1 MNPETWRYIFDAIE
15 DPMFL
20 HDAEYHLLLA
30 NRAYFREA
38 GVTGAEALGKPYWEV
53 FPPGTGPLPGCKR
66 GLDEDLD
73 ESHKEVSVG
82 DRLFLS
88 KGCQVHDDQGKLRF
102 ALHILSDITARKQ
115 QNDRVFLL
123 NQRLQQLV
131 ETIQKLALARD
142 LESIIGVACSAAR
155 SLIGSDGSTFVLREG
170 DQCFYADE
178 DAIRPL
184 WKGQRFPMSTCIS
197 GWVMINH
204 QPAAIEDIYAEALI
218 PASAYRPTFVKSLAM
233 VPIRSQDSLGA
244 IGNYWAHPYLPT
256 PEEMQLL
263 QTLADATA
271 IAMENVRLFDEL
283 KQHLAERKEVEALLR
298 DSEQRSRQI
307 IQTSMD
313 GIWIVDTV
321 GRILEVNDAYC
332 RMSGYSRDELLA
344 MRIADVEANE
354 RPEKIVHHIR
364 EIMTKDC
371 DRFETRHR
379 RKDGQLLDLE
389 VSVVYRPDQED
400 GCFFGFLHDITARKR
415 METVL
420 YEKERL
426 LKSVETIAQVGGW
439 EFDVRTGKG
448 TWTEEVARI
457 HGMDPAAET
466 SREIG
471 VGFYQGES
479 RQKIEAAI
487 REAIESGTFYDLEL
501 EMVTANGDRKWV
513 RTIGQPV
520 KEGDTV
526 VKLRGSFQDIT
537 GRKRAEKALRAAMF
551 ALTVAEE
558 RERRAIAVD
567 LHDDPGQ
574 LLAAANLKLSG
585 LRRETDKAK
594 IANAIA
600 ESREFIGQ
608 AQRSLRTLIF
618 QVSPPV
624 LFEHGLVPAL
634 LSLIETV
641 QRVYGITVSLHDDDN
656 AKPLDQTV
664 RTLVFRA
671 VRELVINVAKHAK
684 VKTADV
690 DVRCG
695 DGQLIVSVTDYG
707 IGFDPNNIGNIN
719 LEGGFGLPS
728 IRDRLGF
735 VGGKLEIDSVPGDG
749 TVATLSVPLPDEEC
763 HPRAREIGT

>member
-1 MNPETWRYIFDAIE
+1 MKMSKMRGGGGGTAKHGSFAMNPETSGYIFDAIE
-15 DPMFL
+15 YPMFL

-53 FPPGTGPLPGCKR
+53 FPPGTGPLPGCKQ

-82 DRLFLS
+82 ERLFLS
-88 KGCQVHDDQGKLRF
+88 KCCQVHDDQGKLRY

-115 QNDRVFLL
+115 QKDRVFLL
-123 NQRLQQLV
+123 SQRLQQLV

-178 DAIRPL
+178 NAIHPL

-204 QPAAIEDIYAEALI
+204 QPAVIEDIYADARI

-233 VPIRSQDSLGA
+233 VPIRRQDSLGA
-244 IGNYWAHPYLPT
+244 IGNYWAHPFLPT
-256 PEEMQLL
+256 QEEMQLL
-263 QTLADATA
+263 QTLADATG
-271 IAMENVRLFDEL
+271 IAMKNVRLFDE
-283 KQHLAERKEVEALLR
+283 QEQRLAERKEVEAL
-298 DSEQRSRQI
+298 
-307 IQTSMD
+307 
-313 GIWIVDTV
+313 
-321 GRILEVNDAYC
+321 
-332 RMSGYSRDELLA
+332 
-344 MRIADVEANE
+344 
-354 RPEKIVHHIR
+354 
-364 EIMTKDC
+364 
-371 DRFETRHR
+371 
-379 RKDGQLLDLE
+379 
-389 VSVVYRPDQED
+389 
-400 GCFFGFLHDITARKR
+400 
-415 METVL
+415 L

-457 HGMDPAAET
+457 HGMEPAAET

-487 REAIESGTFYDLEL
+487 REAIESGTSYDLEVD
-501 EMVTANGDRKWV
+501 MVTTNGDRKWI
-513 RTIGQPV
+513 RTIVQPF

-537 GRKRAEKALRAAMF
+537 KRKRTEKALRAAMF
-551 ALTVAEE
+551 ALTIAEE
-558 RERRAIAVD
+558 RERRTIAVD
-567 LHDDPGQ
+567 LHDGPCQ
-574 LLAAANLKLSG
+574 LLAVANLKLSG
-585 LRRETDKAK
+585 LRHETDKAM
-594 IANAIA
+594 IANAVA
-600 ESREFIGQ
+600 ESRELIWQ

-634 LSLIETV
+634 SWLAEEV
-641 QRVYGITVSLHDDDN
+641 QRVYGITVSLHDDDK

-671 VRELVINVAKHAK
+671 VRELVINVARHAK
-684 VKTADV
+684 VETAHV

-707 IGFDPNNIGNIN
+707 VGFDPNNIGNTSQ
-719 LEGGFGLPS
+719 ECGFGLLS
-728 IRDRLGF
+728 IRERLGF
-735 VGGKLEIDSVPGDG
+735 VGGKLEIDSNPGDG
-749 TVATLSVPLPDEEC
+749 TVATLSVPLSGEEC
-763 HPRAREIGT
+763 HPRAREIST